1 MMAKNGLNATN
12 YRGWIDETINID
24 ERLNSIFSNFVI
36 GTPAFGLSKKGR
48 GLYDYYEYQD
58 VSDYHILKNDL
69 IFGIDFNF
77 YEKYEQLKNALLA
90 DNCFDFKNELPDIL
104 KEGIHIYS
112 GNNNES
118 KFYNEYFKD
127 ENYSAK
133 GKRKE
138 KISSDS
144 ECKKIAVAIDKLFYH
159 IRNGLAH
166 GCYTYKEQNE
176 ERFYIIQD
184 EKNDLISARIILKE
198 STFEKWI
205 YYFQKRKELLKKEGV
220 A

>member
-1 MMAKNGLNATN
+1 MMAKNGLNAAN

-24 ERLNSIFSNFVI
+24 ERLNRIFSNFVI
-36 GTPAFGLSKKGR
+36 GTPAFDLSKKGR
-48 GLYDYYEYQD
+48 GLYDYYEYQE
-58 VSDYHILKNDL
+58 VSDYKILQNDL
-69 IFGIDFNF
+69 ISGIEFNF
-77 YEKYEQLKNALLA
+77 Y
-90 DNCFDFKNELPDIL
+90 
-104 KEGIHIYS
+104 
-112 GNNNES
+112 
-118 KFYNEYFKD
+118 

-138 KISSDS
+138 KILSNS

-159 IRNGLAH
+159 IRNGFAH
-166 GCYTYKEQNE
+166 GCYTYKEQNQ

-184 EKNDLISARIILKE
+184 ENKDKFISARIILKE

>member
-1 MMAKNGLNATN
+1 MAKNGLNAAN

-24 ERLNSIFSNFVI
+24 ERLNRIFSNFVI
-36 GTPAFGLSKKGR
+36 GTPAFDLSKKGR
-48 GLYDYYEYQD
+48 GLYDYYEYQE
-58 VSDYHILKNDL
+58 VSDYKILQNDL
-69 IFGIDFNF
+69 ISGIEFNF
-77 YEKYEQLKNALLA
+77 HENYEQLKNAIIV
-90 DNCFDFKNELPDIL
+90 DNFFDFKNELPDIL
-104 KEGIHIYS
+104 KEGILIYS
-112 GNNNES
+112 GSNNDS

-133 GKRKE
+133 GKHKE
-138 KISSDS
+138 QILSNS

-159 IRNGLAH
+159 IRNGFAH
-166 GCYTYKEQNE
+166 GCYTYKEQNQ

-184 EKNDLISARIILKE
+184 ENKDKFISARIILKE